1 MFPRSFLSTLCLV
14 AGACFGRA
22 LSPRSKKLAPAK
34 QPPAKESPALPER
47 DLFDGKTLSGW
58 KVTDFGGQ
66 GKVYVQQGAIVMEM
80 GNEMTGITWTGKPPR
95 SNYELSLEGRRL
107 EGHDF
112 FCTTTFPVGKDYCSL
127 VMGGWAGTV
136 VGLSNVDFADASE
149 NATTQFRQFKDK
161 QWYRVRIRVTDA
173 KIEAWIDDKP
183 VVQQERQGPQVR
195 HPQRSGHE
203 PPAGHLNRVDEGRG
217 AEHQAAGVAGKIA
230 TIDDCHSA
238 SAILSDTRTRPLR
251 NYLKSSPLPLGEG
264 QGVRASWSASQK

>member
-1 MFPRSFLSTLCLV
+1 MFLRNFPIALCLA
-14 AGACFGRA
+14 AGAA
-22 LSPRSKKLAPAK
+22 LLWPGDLAAQQKAAPAK
-34 QPPAKESPALPER
+34 ETPAAPPEK

-107 EGHDF
+107 AGHDF
-112 FCTTTFPVGKDYCSL
+112 FCTTTFPVGKEYCSL
-127 VMGGWAGTV
+127 VVGGWAGTV

-149 NATTQFRQFKDK
+149 NATTKYKEFKDK

-183 VVQQERQGPQVR
+183 VVEQDRK
-195 HPQRSGHE
+195 GHKFGIRME
-203 PPAGHLNRVDEGRG
+203 VDLNR
-217 AEHQAAGVAGKIA
+217 
-230 TIDDCHSA
+230 
-238 SAILSDTRTRPLR
+238 
-251 NYLKSSPLPLGEG
+251 PLGISTWLTKG
-264 QGVRASWSASQK
+264 AVRNIKLRELTAAEVKAAATEEK